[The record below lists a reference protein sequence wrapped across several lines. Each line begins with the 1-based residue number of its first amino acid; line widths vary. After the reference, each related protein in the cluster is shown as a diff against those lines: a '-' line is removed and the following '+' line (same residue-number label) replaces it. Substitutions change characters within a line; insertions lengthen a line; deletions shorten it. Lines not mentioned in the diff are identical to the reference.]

1 MESKYVTFGIII
13 LPALEVLGQNMNDV
27 MKIHCRSKY
36 RVFCMKFNKSKWQ
49 EHLKFLA
56 LKRIP
61 SFWFGVEDEKF

>member
-27 MKIHCRSKY
+27 T
-36 RVFCMKFNKSKWQ
+36 MKFNKSKWL

-61 SFWFGVEDEKF
+61 SFWFGVEDEKV